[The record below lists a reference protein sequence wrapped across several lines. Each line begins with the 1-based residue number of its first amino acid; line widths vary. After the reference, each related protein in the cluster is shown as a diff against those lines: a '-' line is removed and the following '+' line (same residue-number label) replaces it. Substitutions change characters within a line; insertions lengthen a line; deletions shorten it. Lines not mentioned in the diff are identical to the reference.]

1 MLYQLHICP
10 NNPEKYHFQWLLVGY
25 SLVFRGYSF
34 VLKQFL
40 YGWKMRL
47 NSCVAS
53 QMPILTSLYRVN
65 TNKFHLQN
73 LDNCPP
79 DIVQFTSFFSQTIL
93 DKIYWSPS
101 PFFNVAFPSKI
112 MPQNV
117 RNTCHNIEKGGW
129 GYLHG

>member
-1 MLYQLHICP
+1 MLYKLHICP
-10 NNPEKYHFQWLLVGY
+10 NNPEKYHFQWLPYGY
-25 SLVFRGYSF
+25 SLVIRGYSF

-79 DIVQFTSFFSQTIL
+79 VIVQFTSFFSQNPGQNIL
-93 DKIYWSPS
+93 VPL
-101 PFFNVAFPSKI
+101 PLLQCCFSK
-112 MPQNV
+112 QNHALE
-117 RNTCHNIEKGGW
+117 RTKYMSQH
-129 GYLHG
+129 